1 MVINTMKILKKA
13 AIALGSAFL
22 ATQVIYWCNL
32 DTKLVKALEKPM
44 TEWYDNLERD
54 NRI

>member
-1 MVINTMKILKKA
+1 MKIIKK
-13 AIALGSAFL
+13 ILMTLLIAFL

-44 TEWYDNLERD
+44 TKHYDSLERD
-54 NRI
+54 SRL

>member
-1 MVINTMKILKKA
+1 MKILKKA
-13 AIALGSAFL
+13 AAVLGCAFL

-44 TEWYDNLERD
+44 TKWYDSLERD

>member
-1 MVINTMKILKKA
+1 MKKIL
-13 AIALGSAFL
+13 IALGSAFL

-44 TEWYDNLERD
+44 TKHYDSLERD
-54 NRI
+54 NRL